1 MRSAFKWYLSLTILS
16 AQVAC
21 VSGPPKPAVSEYV
34 KTESDG
40 FTVERGA
47 GVKYSLTYTLLKS
60 IGENPTIKA
69 EFENPMKSG
78 ATLILE
84 KEIGPDERTLVISSE
99 RLPCIVNGR
108 NYSVVLT
115 LYSNGVE
122 VAKQKD
128 KVQFDVPPSL
138 FDELDIAVCE

>member
-1 MRSAFKWYLSLTILS
+1 MRSAFKWYLSLTILL

-34 KTESDG
+34 KTESSG

-60 IGENPTIKA
+60 IGEHPSLKA
-69 EFENPMKSG
+69 EFENPMKNG
-78 ATLILE
+78 ATLIVE
-84 KEIGPDERTLVISSE
+84 KAIVPDERTLVVSSA
-99 RLPCIVNGR
+99 RLPCIVNGQKY
-108 NYSVVLT
+108 NVVLT

-122 VAKQKD
+122 VAKQHD
-128 KVQFDVPPSL
+128 KAQFDVPPSL